1 MEMLWGAKLCVKIV
15 PCENDVL
22 ILVCENTTTGEWKTT
37 NDRKDYFGNL
47 RV

>member
-1 MEMLWGAKLCVKIV
+1 MEMEMEMLWGAKLCVKIV

-37 NDRKDYFGNL
+37 ND
-47 RV
+47 